1 MSEATPTNLRF
12 EVTPAVIAGPK
23 IMLVAVEPS
32 GDALG
37 AALLRELRAALP
49 DALFTGCG
57 GPLMEAEGFASL
69 FPVDK
74 FAVIGPVQALSAWPE
89 ALRRGKELGE
99 LTGREAVDAVILI
112 DSWSFSKLCA
122 ERIRKLAPRTRI
134 YKFVAPQVWASRA
147 SRVRHIAPLFDGV
160 LCLFPFEPPWFA
172 RTGVKTVFVG
182 NPNFQAAWAARGDG
196 ERFREKYGLGTRPV
210 LLLAPGS
217 RRAEIERLIG
227 TLEQTVR
234 HLAARVPNLAVVM
247 PVVPQVE
254 DRLRRKV
261 RRWETA
267 PILVGP
273 DEKGDAFAAAT
284 AAIAK
289 SGTVT
294 TELAVNRTPMVVV
307 YKVDLVTAL
316 WIKAIS
322 RTPFATILNV
332 AAGRFVVPELLQWDC
347 TPENIAG
354 AALPLLEGGDARTQQ
369 LGDFPPLLASLAVDG
384 PSAAKLAAEKI
395 RVWLDEPRS
404 QARRTLRR

>member
-1 MSEATPTNLRF
+1 MTDARPPDLLDDVKPEPG
-12 EVTPAVIAGPK
+12 VGPK

-37 AALLRELRAALP
+37 AALLRELRVVFP

-69 FPVDK
+69 FPIDK

-89 ALRRGKELGE
+89 ALRRGKELAE
-99 LTGREAVDAVILI
+99 LAAREAVDAAVMI
-112 DSWSFSKLCA
+112 DAWSFSKLCA
-122 ERIRKLAPRTRI
+122 ERLRKLAPNTRI
-134 YKFVAPQVWASRA
+134 YKLAAPQVWASRA

-160 LCLFPFEPPWFA
+160 LCLFPFEPPWFQS
-172 RTGVKTVFVG
+172 TGVRTAFIG
-182 NPNFQAAWAARGDG
+182 NPNFQAAWASRGDG
-196 ERFREKYGLGTRPV
+196 ARFREKHGLGSRPL

-217 RRAEIERLIG
+217 RKAEIDRLMG
-227 TLEQTVR
+227 TLEKTVR
-234 HLAARVPNLAVVM
+234 HLAARVKDLAVVI
-247 PVVPQVE
+247 PVAPQVE
-254 DRLRRKV
+254 DKVRRKTK
-261 RRWETA
+261 RWETA
-267 PILVGP
+267 PLLVGP
-273 DEKGDAFAAAT
+273 DEKHDAFAAAT

-307 YKVDLVTAL
+307 YKVDIATAL
-316 WIKAIS
+316 WIRAIM

-332 AAGRFVVPELLQWDC
+332 AAGRFVVPEFLQWDC

-354 AALPLLEGGDARTQQ
+354 ATLPLLQGGEARTQQ

-384 PSAAKLAAEKI
+384 PSAARLGAEKLKEWLAAPKPNV
-395 RVWLDEPRS
+395 RMTTKR
-404 QARRTLRR
+404 

>member
-1 MSEATPTNLRF
+1 MSDPPPPDLF
-12 EVTPAVIAGPK
+12 KDVTPAAQTGPK

-37 AALLRELRAALP
+37 AALLRELRVTFP
-49 DALFTGCG
+49 EALFTGCG

-69 FPVDK
+69 FPIDK
-74 FAVIGPVQALSAWPE
+74 FSVIGPVQALSAWPE
-89 ALRRGKELGE
+89 ALDRGKELAE
-99 LTGREAVDAVILI
+99 LAAREAIDAAILI
-112 DSWSFSKLCA
+112 DAWSFSKLCA
-122 ERIRKLAPRTRI
+122 ERMRKLAPRTRI
-134 YKFVAPQVWASRA
+134 FKFVAPQVWASRPK
-147 SRVRHIAPLFDGV
+147 RVRHIAPLFDGV
-160 LCLFPFEPPWFA
+160 LCLFPFEPPWFQH
-172 RTGVKTVFVG
+172 TGVKTAFIG

-196 ERFREKYGLGTRPV
+196 RRFREKHGLGSRPV

-217 RRAEIERLIG
+217 RKAEINRLMG

-234 HLAARVPNLAVVM
+234 HLAARVNDLAVVM

-254 DRLRRKV
+254 QNLRKRTK
-261 RRWETA
+261 RWKTP

-273 DEKGDAFAAAT
+273 DEKNDAFAAAT

-294 TELAVNRTPMVVV
+294 TELAINRAPMVVV
-307 YKVDLVTAL
+307 YKVDLATAL
-316 WIKAIS
+316 WIKAIM
-322 RTPFATILNV
+322 RTPFATILNI

-354 AALPLLEGGDARTQQ
+354 ATLPLLQGGEARTQQ

-384 PSAAKLAAEKI
+384 PSAARLGADKI
-395 RVWLDEPRS
+395 REWMAAPKPQLRVTS
-404 QARRTLRR
+404 RR